1 MELVGM
7 LQTAELLSLSRSL
20 FSAIH
25 RESYPFYTGQNEREW
40 LILITVFT
48 YAIMSLLFYN

>member
-1 MELVGM
+1 MELLGGS
-7 LQTAELLSLSRSL
+7 QTAELLSLSRSL
-20 FSAIH
+20 FAAIH
-25 RESYPFYTGQNEREW
+25 RDSYHFYTGQNEREW